1 MAPPENAGKG
11 VCWPETA
18 VRVRLHAQSD
28 RACRAPCRLIDG
40 AMSLLTL
47 ILFIAGIVLL
57 ISGAELLVRGASRLA
72 VSVGITPLVV
82 GLTVV
87 AFGTGSPELAVGVQ
101 ASMAGQ
107 ADITIGN
114 VVGSN
119 IFNVLLILGLSALVA
134 PLIVSQQLVRLDV
147 PIMIIVSVAVLLM
160 SLDGVIDRVDGAVLI
175 IAGFAYTV
183 LLIRISRRESES
195 VQSAYEIAYGPAAA
209 RDVGRWPMHA
219 ALVAIGLVL
228 LVVGSDWL
236 VEGAVSIAAALGV
249 SELIIGL
256 TVIAAGTSLPEVATS
271 IVAGLRGERDIAV
284 GNVVGSNLFNI
295 LVVIGATSFVAPGG
309 IAVAPA
315 AINFDMPVMIA
326 STVLCLPIFFMNYR
340 IGRWEGALF
349 LSYYV
354 CYTFYLF
361 LAASQ
366 HDALPAFSRIMS
378 WAVIPI
384 TLGTVGLVFGRELVR
399 RSRRRRL
406 RRMRR
411 GL

>member
-1 MAPPENAGKG
+1 
-11 VCWPETA
+11 
-18 VRVRLHAQSD
+18 
-28 RACRAPCRLIDG
+28 
-40 AMSLLTL
+40 MSPLTL
-47 ILFIAGIVLL
+47 ILFVAGIVLL

-72 VSVGITPLVV
+72 VSIGVTPLVV

-87 AFGTGSPELAVGVQ
+87 AFGTGSPELAVGIQ

-147 PIMIIVSVAVLLM
+147 PIMIVVSIAMLLM
-160 SLDGVIDRVDGAVLI
+160 ALDGVIDRTDGAVLVM
-175 IAGFAYTV
+175 AGVAYTG
-183 LLIRISRRESES
+183 LLIHISRRESES
-195 VQSAYEIAYGPAAA
+195 VQSAYEQAYGAAPV

-236 VEGAVSIAAALGV
+236 VEGAVSIADALGV

-295 LVVIGATSFVAPGG
+295 LVVVGATSLIAPAGLS
-309 IAVAPA
+309 VAPA
-315 AINFDMPVMIA
+315 AINFDLPVMIA
-326 STVLCLPIFFMNYR
+326 ATVLCLPIFFLDYR

-354 CYTFYLF
+354 FYTFYLF

-366 HDALPAFSRIMS
+366 HDALPAFNRVM
-378 WAVIPI
+378 ALGVIPL
-384 TLGTVGLVFGRELVR
+384 TLGTVGLVFGRELLR
-399 RSRRRRL
+399 RARRRRI
-406 RRMRR
+406 RRARR